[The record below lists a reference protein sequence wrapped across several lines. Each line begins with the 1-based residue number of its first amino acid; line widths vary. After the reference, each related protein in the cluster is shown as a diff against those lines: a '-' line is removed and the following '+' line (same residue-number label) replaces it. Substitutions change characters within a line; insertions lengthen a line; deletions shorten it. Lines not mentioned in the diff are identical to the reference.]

1 MRLLEQDGCEFTV
14 TMVSNAC
21 HGNRVWVYIDVSS
34 LGKYCFLFSTAIII
48 LIGGAEVATAQSD
61 QYLQAESQQLV
72 ALANQARAQVG
83 VLPLKWDPALAQAA
97 LKHTRRMVSE
107 GGAIQHD
114 YPGELVLSERAGL
127 TGAHF
132 NLIEENIAVGT
143 TSEEIHDAWMHSKLH
158 RENMLNPEVNR
169 IGIAV
174 IARRGVLYAT
184 ADFMRAVEAY
194 SPAQVEEQVGS
205 LLARNGV
212 KVMTDHSLAR
222 EACTAN
228 SGFPRV
234 ENGARPSFVMRW
246 QDSDLT
252 HLPDNLVRQLASKR
266 FHQAA
271 VGNCPPS
278 GEAGTFTAY
287 RVAVLLY

>member
-1 MRLLEQDGCEFTV
+1 
-14 TMVSNAC
+14 MVSN
-21 HGNRVWVYIDVSS
+21 GLRQNRVWIYIDVSS
-34 LGKYCFLFSTAIII
+34 LAKHI
-48 LIGGAEVATAQSD
+48 LPLLIAVVPLMWFVEVATAQSD
-61 QYLQAESQQLV
+61 QYLQAEGQRLV
-72 ALANQARAQVG
+72 ALANQARAQAG
-83 VLPLKWDPALAQAA
+83 VPPVRWDPALAQAA

-107 GGAIQHD
+107 GGAIVHD

-127 TGAHF
+127 SGAHF
-132 NLIEENIAVGT
+132 NLIEENIAVGP

-158 RENMLNPEVNR
+158 RENMLNPEVDR

-184 ADFMRAVEAY
+184 ADFTRVVEAY

-205 LLARNGV
+205 LVARNGV
-212 KVMTDHSLAR
+212 KVMADHSLAR
-222 EACTAN
+222 EACTA
-228 SGFPRV
+228 SHGFPRV
-234 ENGARPSFVMRW
+234 ENGAQPSFVMRW
-246 QDSDLT
+246 QESDLS
-252 HLPDNLVRQLASKR
+252 HLPDNLVRQLASKS

>member
-1 MRLLEQDGCEFTV
+1 MVLLVCR
-14 TMVSNAC
+14 A
-21 HGNRVWVYIDVSS
+21 H
-34 LGKYCFLFSTAIII
+34 
-48 LIGGAEVATAQSD
+48 VAGAQSD
-61 QYLQAESQQLV
+61 EYLKTESERLV

-83 VLPLKWDPALAQAA
+83 APAVKWDPALAQAA

-114 YPGELVLSERAGL
+114 YPGELALSERAGL
-127 TGAHF
+127 AGAHF
-132 NLIEENIAVGT
+132 NLIEENIAVGP
-143 TSEEIHDAWMHSKLH
+143 SSDEIHDAWMHSKLH

-184 ADFMRAVEAY
+184 ADFTRAVEAY
-194 SPAQVEEQVGS
+194 SPGQVEAKVGAMLERS
-205 LLARNGV
+205 GM
-212 KVMTDHSLAR
+212 KVMANHSLAR

-228 SGFPRV
+228 RGFPRV
-234 ENGARPSFVMRW
+234 ENGAQPSFVMRW
-246 QDSDLT
+246 QDSDLS
-252 HLPDNLVRQLASKR
+252 HLPENLAQQLASKR
-266 FHQAA
+266 YTEAA
-271 VGNCPPS
+271 VGTCEAS

>member
-1 MRLLEQDGCEFTV
+1 MNLSAKYLL
-14 TMVSNAC
+14 
-21 HGNRVWVYIDVSS
+21 
-34 LGKYCFLFSTAIII
+34 LSTIAIV
-48 LIGGAEVATAQSD
+48 LLLGGAELSAQSD

-72 ALANQARAQVG
+72 ALANQARAEAGAPPV
-83 VLPLKWDPALAQAA
+83 KWDPALAQAA

-127 TGAHF
+127 SGAHF
-132 NLIEENIAVGT
+132 NLIEENIAVGP
-143 TSEEIHDAWMHSKLH
+143 TSGEIHDAWMHSKLH

-184 ADFMRAVEAY
+184 ADFTRAVDAF
-194 SPAQVEEQVGS
+194 SPAQVEAQVGS
-205 LLARNGV
+205 LVARNGV
-212 KVMTDHSLAR
+212 RVLADHSLAR
-222 EACTAN
+222 EACTVN
-228 SGFPRV
+228 RGFPRV
-234 ENGARPSFVMRW
+234 ENGAQPSFVMRW
-246 QDSDLT
+246 QDSDLS
-252 HLPDNLVRQLASKR
+252 HLPENLVQQLGSKR
-266 FHQAA
+266 FHEAA
-271 VGNCPPS
+271 VGTCPAS

>member
-1 MRLLEQDGCEFTV
+1 MNLSIKYFLPSAVCILLLMC
-14 TMVSNAC
+14 
-21 HGNRVWVYIDVSS
+21 
-34 LGKYCFLFSTAIII
+34 
-48 LIGGAEVATAQSD
+48 GADLLKAQSD
-61 QYLQAESQQLV
+61 EYLKTESERLV

-83 VLPLKWDPALAQAA
+83 APALKWDPALAQAA
-97 LKHTRRMVSE
+97 LRHTRRMVSE

-127 TGAHF
+127 SGAHF
-132 NLIEENIAVGT
+132 NLIEENIAVGP
-143 TSEEIHDAWMHSKLH
+143 TSEEIHDAWMNSKLH

-184 ADFMRAVEAY
+184 ADFTRAVDAY
-194 SPAQVEEQVGS
+194 SPAQVEEKVGS
-205 LLARNGV
+205 LLERSGV
-212 KVMTDHSLAR
+212 KVLANHALAR

-228 SGFPRV
+228 RGFPRV
-234 ENGARPSFVMRW
+234 ENGAEPSFVMRW
-246 QDSDLT
+246 QDSDLS
-252 HLPDNLVRQLASKR
+252 HLPQNLVQQIASKR
-266 FHQAA
+266 FREAA
-271 VGNCPPS
+271 VGTCEAS

>member
-1 MRLLEQDGCEFTV
+1 M
-14 TMVSNAC
+14 
-21 HGNRVWVYIDVSS
+21 SS
-34 LGKYCFLFSTAIII
+34 LSKHILLFLIVMVPLMWA
-48 LIGGAEVATAQSD
+48 AEVATAQSD
-61 QYLQAESQQLV
+61 QYLQAEGQRLV
-72 ALANQARAQVG
+72 ALANQARAQAG
-83 VLPLKWDPALAQAA
+83 VPPVRWDPALAQAA

-107 GGAIQHD
+107 GGAIVHD

-127 TGAHF
+127 SGAHF
-132 NLIEENIAVGT
+132 NLIEENIAVGP

-158 RENMLNPEVNR
+158 RENMLNPEVDR

-184 ADFMRAVEAY
+184 ADFTRVVEAY

-205 LLARNGV
+205 LVARNGV
-212 KVMTDHSLAR
+212 KVMADHSLAR

-228 SGFPRV
+228 HGFPRV
-234 ENGARPSFVMRW
+234 ENGAQPSFVMRW
-246 QDSDLT
+246 QESDLSR
-252 HLPDNLVRQLASKR
+252 LPDNLVRQLASKN
-266 FHQAA
+266 FHEAA